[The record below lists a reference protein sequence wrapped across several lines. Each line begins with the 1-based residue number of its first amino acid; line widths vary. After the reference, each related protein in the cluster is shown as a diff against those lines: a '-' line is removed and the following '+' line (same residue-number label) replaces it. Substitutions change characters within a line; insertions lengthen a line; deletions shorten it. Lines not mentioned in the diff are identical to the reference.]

1 MNYKRRPE
9 VGDLVWIE
17 YQGKLEHAVYI
28 ANSDVF
34 MLGDGTRI
42 EAASVEWFADFPG
55 GDISWSASP
64 GR

>member
-1 MNYKRRPE
+1 MNNDKRPE

-42 EAASVEWFADFPG
+42 DAVSVEWFADLPG
-55 GDISWSASP
+55 KDISWSAGPS
-64 GR
+64 R